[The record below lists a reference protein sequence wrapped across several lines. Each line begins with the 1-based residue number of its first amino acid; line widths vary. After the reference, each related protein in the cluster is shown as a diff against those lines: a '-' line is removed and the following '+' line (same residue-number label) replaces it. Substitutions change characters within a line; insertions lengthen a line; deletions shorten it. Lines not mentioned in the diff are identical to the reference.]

1 MTYFEFVKAFNV
13 YLENAYGKSP
23 EVRIAEAYER
33 IANALEKLVEE
44 KETNK

>member
-23 EVRIAEAYER
+23 EVRVAEAYER
-33 IANALEKLVEE
+33 IADTLEKLVE
-44 KETNK
+44 KETNE